1 MTNFRGWVH
10 YKVVLE
16 DNSNPGLGWVTKTT
30 KCCLEKEEER
40 KVFMFSEM
48 LEPEY

>member
-10 YKVVLE
+10 YRVVLE
-16 DNSNPGLGWVTKTT
+16 QSSNPRLGWVTKTT
-30 KCCLEKEEER
+30 KGCLKKEER

-48 LEPEY
+48 PEPEY